1 MVILHVAAPAT
12 LFVAEKGK
20 RLTGSLRALDGS
32 GFQKGLEGNALQ
44 LVSSGRSNDRRPVS
58 RRNRVSAMPLLHNA
72 VIDVAIVGEDGA
84 ARPAV
89 YEIFEAHGLK
99 VRFVPYAVKTK
110 RTGDFGTLCPM
121 RKPDRTAGPFE
132 RLQWAREQAGYPTPR
147 EAAIRFAWNYNTY
160 KSHENGARGL
170 KQEAAER
177 YAKAFKVSAAWLI
190 TGEGGENPKLTPDE
204 VALLEKYRKLDQKG
218 KEATQKLTD
227 VLATPDEQPQKLA
240 I

>member
-1 MVILHVAAPAT
+1 
-12 LFVAEKGK
+12 
-20 RLTGSLRALDGS
+20 
-32 GFQKGLEGNALQ
+32 
-44 LVSSGRSNDRRPVS
+44 
-58 RRNRVSAMPLLHNA
+58 MPLLHNA
-72 VIDVAIVGEDGA
+72 VIDVAIVGESGA

-89 YEIFEAHGLK
+89 YEFLEAHDYK
-99 VRFVPYAVKTK
+99 VRFVPQFVKTK

-121 RKPDRTAGPFE
+121 RKPDRTASPFE
-132 RLQWAREQAGYPTPR
+132 RLQWAREQAGYPSPR

-177 YAKAFKVSAAWLI
+177 YAKAFKVSTAWLL